1 MSAIQQLTWII
12 IRISLT
18 FKAHSS
24 SVTLSRNMS
33 GSGLY
38 LSRSGSLS
46 WTRDKDNVAKVIF
59 AANITN
65 AAKKQKK
72 KQWRKLI
79 NRY

>member
-24 SVTLSRNMS
+24 SDTLSRNMS

-38 LSRSGSLS
+38 FSRSGSLS

-65 AAKKQKK
+65 ATKK
-72 KQWRKLI
+72 KKDEKNYKL
-79 NRY
+79 